1 MKLIENDFQIDTVQ
15 IFNAIIGNNTNFW
28 ELLVG
33 KVVSR
38 FNETVHYII
47 QDPEKKEIKR
57 EKYAHGKV
65 HPITFSRSSKLL
77 IEIDYGKIFL
87 VRYTKQSFL
96 REFNKINQPLSYKKV
111 NEILKKAGK
120 EKTLEEVLNS
130 INKSVKENNLV
141 SSLKEEFKYDFLNS
155 YKFYQTKCSGNI
167 SFGKYKYEKLDYVS
181 VWIEKYFE
189 FSPDFE
195 QAAAI
200 GAVENHVQVV
210 ARAGSGKTSTI
221 VNRALFLQK
230 HCGIAP
236 HEILLLA
243 FNGKAV
249 EEIKDR
255 LCSKLESFIPHVMTF
270 HALAYALVHPEKSI
284 LFDEPDGQQSKSRM
298 LQKLIDEYLQDTFFC
313 EKIQAL
319 MMAHFRQDWERLI
332 LGGYDKSPEEM
343 LRYRRSLP
351 REGIDGTYIKSYG
364 EKVIADFLFEH
375 NVQYKYEQNFWW
387 GGINYRPD
395 FTISTGKSQG
405 IIIEYFGLEGDSEY
419 DAMSDEKRKYWENQ
433 PDWHLI
439 ELTPSIIKDEGIGYF
454 IHVLQQELEYLG
466 ITCDRLSEEEIW
478 QRVKVRA
485 IDRFTKVIT
494 SFIQRCRK
502 LSLTPENLTLIINTH
517 SCASEAEQQFLEL
530 GQKFY
535 KSYLERLELTGED
548 DFDGMIQKAA
558 VCVKSGQTTF
568 RRKSGSGDLK
578 SVRYIL
584 IDEYQDFSE
593 LFYQLISAIREQ
605 NTQAMFFCVG
615 DDWQAINGFAGSDLR
630 FYDNFARF
638 FEPSQKLYIS
648 TNYRSATSIVDI
660 GNKLKQ
666 GLGTPARAD
675 KNQLGRVEIA
685 DLARFEPTL
694 RELEGHQSDSLTPAI
709 LRLVNKA
716 IKADKS
722 VVLLCRKNSLP
733 WHINYRKGKFKSE
746 NGILKSFLQLVQS
759 YLPQELR
766 DKVTI
771 STSHKYKGLEKDV
784 VIILDAVPNCYP
796 LIHPDLIFTRVFGDS
811 TEKTINEERRLFYV
825 ALTRAVDNLFI
836 ITETDNFS
844 PFLEELKEK
853 TKIPFLN
860 WSDYPPI
867 VETIKHITVKVG
879 NQHGKGESGTY
890 LIKHLFHDEG
900 YSWKSKEKFWF
911 RIYPIEEFSIQKY
924 FDNAT
929 WVFRAVGIEARFY
942 DDLENKLAVYHVDR
956 GICNP
961 VFDRIPKFA

>member
-1 MKLIENDFQIDTVQ
+1 MEIIENDFQIDSVHA
-15 IFNAIIGNNTNFW
+15 FNIVIGDDENLW
-28 ELLVG
+28 QLLLRR
-33 KVVSR
+33 VVSR
-38 FNETVHYII
+38 FNESVIYII
-47 QDPEKKEIKR
+47 QDSDKKEIK
-57 EKYAHGKV
+57 EESYTCGKV
-65 HPITFSRSSKLL
+65 FAIKKQASKII
-77 IEIDYGKIFL
+77 IEVDYGKIFL
-87 VRYTKQSFL
+87 VKYDKQSFVE
-96 REFNKINQPLSYKKV
+96 EFNSINPPLSYNYINKILHKNNKGKEL
-111 NEILKKAGK
+111 NEILG
-120 EKTLEEVLNS
+120 LL
-130 INKSVKENNLV
+130 NKSNELYDSYTK
-141 SSLKEEFKYDFLNS
+141 LKESFENDFPGSHKL
-155 YKFYQTKCSGNI
+155 YKTQLSKHI
-167 SFGKYKYEKLDYVS
+167 SVNKYKNEKRNYVKLWTVKNLS
-181 VWIEKYFE
+181 FV
-189 FSPDFE
+189 PDIE
-195 QAAAI
+195 QAEAI
-200 GAVENHVQVV
+200 GAVEGHVQVV

-230 HCGIAP
+230 HCGVP
-236 HEILLLA
+236 SHEILLLA
-243 FNGKAV
+243 FNKKAA

-255 LCSKLESFIPHVMTF
+255 LCSKLESSIPHVMTF

-298 LQKLIDEYLQDTFFC
+298 LQKVIDEYLQNTLFH
-313 EKIQAL
+313 EKIKVL
-319 MMAHFRQDWERLI
+319 MIEHFRQDWERLF
-332 LGGYDKSPEEM
+332 LGGYDKSSEEM

-351 REGIDGTYIKSYG
+351 REGIDGTYVKSYG
-364 EKVIADFLFEH
+364 EKIIADFLFEH
-375 NVQYKYEQNFWW
+375 NVLYKYEQNFWW

-395 FTISTGKSQG
+395 FTIFTGNSQG
-405 IIIEYFGLEGDSEY
+405 IIIEYFGLEGDPEY

-454 IHVLQQELEYLG
+454 LHVLQQDLEYLG
-466 ITCDRLSEEEIW
+466 ITCNRLSEEEIW

-485 IDRFTKVIT
+485 IDRFTKVVT

-502 LSLTPENLTLIINTH
+502 LSLTPENLTSIINTH
-517 SCASEAEQQFLEL
+517 SCTSEGEQQFLEL

-578 SVRYIL
+578 YVRYIL

-605 NTQAMFFCVG
+605 NTQATFFCVG

-660 GNKLKQ
+660 GNKLMQ

-675 KNQLGRVEIA
+675 KNQLGMVEIA
-685 DLARFEPTL
+685 DLARFVPTL
-694 RELEGHQSDSLTPAI
+694 RELEEHQSDSLTPAI

-796 LIHPDLIFTRVFGDS
+796 LIHPDLIFTRIFGDS
-811 TEKTINEERRLFYV
+811 TERIIDEERRLFYV

-853 TKIPFLN
+853 TKISFLN
-860 WSDYPPI
+860 WSDYPPF
-867 VETIKHITVKVG
+867 VEIIKHITVKVG

-890 LIKHLFHDEG
+890 LIKHLFHDGG
-900 YSWKSKEKFWF
+900 YSWKSKEKVWF
-911 RIYPIEEFSIQKY
+911 RTYPIEEFSVQKY

-961 VFDRIPKFA
+961 VFDRILKFP